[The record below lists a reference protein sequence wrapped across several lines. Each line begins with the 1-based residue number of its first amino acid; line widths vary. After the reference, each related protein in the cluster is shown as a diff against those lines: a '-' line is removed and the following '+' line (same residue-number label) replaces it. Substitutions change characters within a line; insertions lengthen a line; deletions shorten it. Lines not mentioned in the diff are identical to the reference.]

1 MRKYCDECEKEVE
14 TKIVSKIEEY
24 DIRGETIAVE
34 AQVLV
39 CTECGEE
46 LFSKELDN
54 ATLVSVYNEY
64 RRRHKLFFPEE
75 IKEIREQYGL
85 SQKNFSKLLNWED
98 RIINRYEKGALQDEE
113 HNKLL
118 VFLKKPENMRVYLTQ
133 SRTSLD
139 PARVDKLLRLIDEF
153 EKRDL

>member
-24 DIRGETIAVE
+24 DIRRETIAVE

-64 RRRHKLFFPEE
+64 RRRHNLLLPEE

-85 SQKNFSKLLNWED
+85 SQRSFSKLLNWGD
-98 RIINRYEKGALQDEE
+98 KTINRYEKGALQDKV
-113 HNKLL
+113 HNSLL
-118 VFLKKPENMRVYLTQ
+118 LFLKKPENMRSYLAENEI
-133 SRTSLD
+133 SLK
-139 PARVDKLLRLIDEF
+139 PK
-153 EKRDL
+153 